1 MLNIELKA
9 ILDLVAL
16 GPFGGLLE
24 VPGAFGK
31 DS

>member
-16 GPFGGLLE
+16 SSFGGLQE